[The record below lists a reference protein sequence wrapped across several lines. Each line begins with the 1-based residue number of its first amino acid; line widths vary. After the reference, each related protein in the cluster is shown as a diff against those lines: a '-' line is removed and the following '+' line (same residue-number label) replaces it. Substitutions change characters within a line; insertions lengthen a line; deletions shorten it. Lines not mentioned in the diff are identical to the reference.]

1 MSIYA
6 TGDIQGCYTELQQLL
21 EQIRFDPAQNQPWC
35 WELQGGWNKINA
47 KLRINGIRLSWH
59 SVKNK

>member
-1 MSIYA
+1 MAIYV
-6 TGDIQGCYTELQQLL
+6 ISHRQGCYTELRQLL
-21 EQIRFDPAQNQPWC
+21 EQIRFGSAQNQHWC

-47 KLRINGIRLSWH
+47 KSRINGIRLSWH